1 MGYNPPVKRLLLFL
15 VLVVGLATVASS
27 SASQL
32 KAVSF
37 RMPSKNIGC
46 MYNPAAFGQKAYL
59 RCDIL
64 SGLVPKPKRK
74 CDLDWTGLGMSRRG
88 KAGPVCAGDTVYDR
102 HARILKYGRTWKAG
116 GFTCHSKRKGL
127 KCSNRAGH
135 GFFLARQRWS
145 VH

>member
-1 MGYNPPVKRLLLFL
+1 MKRLLLFL